1 MSWKTR
7 TEKTGKQ
14 RKYNTIT
21 FQQGASLYKVRKRR
35 RIFLTMSPL
44 VEMEDDSET
53 FEYFVLSVFFFF
65 FTYVFHSAITQ
76 RNPPAMTPF
85 SRRFHSFRTV
95 TKITREKNIFKRI
108 VSYRNWNVIYTLCN
122 IRYRCNRKKSPQS
135 LCANS
140 SHLRKLRQHPIKLS
154 PHSEHIVLT
163 LYSKGV
169 VQL

>member
-95 TKITREKNIFKRI
+95 TKITREKIY
-108 VSYRNWNVIYTLCN
+108 SNVLCHIGIETL
-122 IRYRCNRKKSPQS
+122 STH
-135 LCANS
+135 CATFGTDVIEK
-140 SHLRKLRQHPIKLS
+140 SHLNHCAQTAATY
-154 PHSEHIVLT
+154 VN
-163 LYSKGV
+163 
-169 VQL
+169 